1 VPAEATPTD
10 CISEVERKVQ
20 KQELKDQTIQN
31 THNQEM
37 KEGRGASKEDRKLIG
52 DGGGD
57 SEQHRAPEL
66 KRHEIGR
73 VEQKEVI

>member
-1 VPAEATPTD
+1 
-10 CISEVERKVQ
+10 
-20 KQELKDQTIQN
+20 
-31 THNQEM
+31 M
-37 KEGRGASKEDRKLIG
+37 KEGRGASKGDRKLSG

-57 SEQHRAPEL
+57 SEQCRAPEL